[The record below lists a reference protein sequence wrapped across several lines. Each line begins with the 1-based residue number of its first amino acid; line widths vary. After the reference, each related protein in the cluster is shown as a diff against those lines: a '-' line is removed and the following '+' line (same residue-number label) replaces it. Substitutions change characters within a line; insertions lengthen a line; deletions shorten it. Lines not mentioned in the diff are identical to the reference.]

1 LKFEDNIYSG
11 WHALPDLRLSW
22 APNDAWSAWLAGS
35 RAIRAP
41 TPFDTDVEESVGGQ
55 VFLVGDPD
63 FEPETVNAFEI
74 GLRGRPTAGVSFSAS
89 VFYDEYDDLRT
100 IEITPATLLPLR
112 WGNLMEGSA
121 YGIEAWGH
129 LQINPWW
136 RLSPGYRSVHKRLRF
151 REGSSQLGGLQQSGN
166 DPDSMYSLKS
176 SMDFKRVSFDA
187 MLRHISDMPNPAL
200 DDYTELSA
208 RLAWRFSDR
217 VEIAIKGFNLLNE
230 THREY
235 AGPQGREIRRSVFA
249 EIRFTR

>member
-1 LKFEDNIYSG
+1 
-11 WHALPDLRLSW
+11 
-22 APNDAWSAWLAGS
+22 
-35 RAIRAP
+35 
-41 TPFDTDVEESVGGQ
+41 
-55 VFLVGDPD
+55 
-63 FEPETVNAFEI
+63 
-74 GLRGRPTAGVSFSAS
+74 
-89 VFYDEYDDLRT
+89 
-100 IEITPATLLPLR
+100 
-112 WGNLMEGSA
+112 
-121 YGIEAWGH
+121 
-129 LQINPWW
+129 
-136 RLSPGYRSVHKRLRF
+136 
-151 REGSSQLGGLQQSGN
+151 
-166 DPDSMYSLKS
+166 MYSLKS